1 MPMNVN
7 QFIGAGLKDAKIKI
21 STGVT
26 YDIFGVVSA
35 VGDPDRDEIEV
46 KGDDEVKGI
55 FTMGLKETITI
66 ESNALSFDV
75 IQAITGNSVSSSA
88 TGSEIALGTDSEMN
102 PPIVEVQAYTIARS
116 ADGTSSVI
124 KKTWFKVQLGKI
136 KVEQA
141 GENEFK
147 FSCEGTAFPTS
158 TNVTGAA
165 LDSKRI
171 ATLNVYAGTIA

>member
-1 MPMNVN
+1 MNVN

-21 STGVT
+21 AAGTT

-55 FTMGLKETITI
+55 FTMGLKETISI
-66 ESNALSFDV
+66 ESNAVHFDV

-88 TGSEIALGTDSEMN
+88 TGSEVALGTDSEMN
-102 PPIVEVQAYTIARS
+102 PPIVEVQAFTTARS
-116 ADGTSSVI
+116 ADGTASVI
-124 KKTWFKVQLGKI
+124 KKIWHKVQLGKI

-147 FSCEGTAFPTS
+147 FSAEGTAYPTS
-158 TNVTGAA
+158 SDVTGAA
-165 LDSKRI
+165 LGSKRI
-171 ATLNVYAGTIA
+171 STLNSYAGSIS